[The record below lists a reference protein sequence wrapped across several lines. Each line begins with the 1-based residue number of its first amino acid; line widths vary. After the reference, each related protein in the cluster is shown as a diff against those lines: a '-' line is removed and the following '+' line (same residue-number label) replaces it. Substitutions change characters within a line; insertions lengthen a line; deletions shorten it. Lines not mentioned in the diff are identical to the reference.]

1 MKSVTVSIFPSS
13 ICQEV
18 MWLNAMIFTFWML
31 SFKPA
36 FSLSSFT
43 YIKRLFSS
51 FSLSANKVVS
61 SAYLR
66 LLIFLLAIFIPA
78 YESSSPAFHT
88 MYSAYQCPAVL
99 ADNSIEYQFKFAFS
113 SNRWCRVQHHMCV
126 DYLSTYLV
134 KCVFKTFAQIP
145 TELGDCI
152 SLLGVL

>member
-126 DYLSTYLV
+126 DYLSTY
-134 KCVFKTFAQIP
+134 FS
-145 TELGDCI
+145 EMCI
-152 SLLGVL
+152 QNFCPNTYWAWRLH